1 MRIAIAGD
9 HNGVALKARLVAFL
23 TARGHKLDD
32 RGTHDPE
39 VVVDYPRLC
48 EDVCRQVVDG
58 QVDRGI
64 MIGGTGSGEQI
75 ACNKIR
81 GVRAGLCN
89 DLLTAEVAR
98 AHNDANVLVMGAK
111 VVVSVELAEQ
121 IAGIWLATAFKGDRH
136 QRRLDQ
142 IAALERGESLL

>member
-9 HNGVALKARLVAFL
+9 HNGVALKAHLVEWL
-23 TARGHKLDD
+23 TARGHRVDD

-39 VVVDYPRLC
+39 TVVDYPRLC

-58 QVDRGI
+58 EVDRSI
-64 MIGGTGSGEQI
+64 MIGGTGSG
-75 ACNKIR
+75 
-81 GVRAGLCN
+81 
-89 DLLTAEVAR
+89 
-98 AHNDANVLVMGAK
+98 
-111 VVVSVELAEQ
+111 EQ
-121 IAGIWLATAFKGDRH
+121 IAGIWLATAFKGHRH

>member
-23 TARGHKLDD
+23 TARGHTLDD